1 MSGLFMLSFQVY
13 ENINERVSYRLWRL
27 ESRHCTCNIFMKYTL
42 IVPGT
47 KKKSREVAS
56 GLSRQEWCQKR
67 AKRNVIPCALCSDS
81 SISATYIIIVLLV
94 LRVYRV
100 ESFTISLLMC
110 AFVCTYRQ
118 IQSLARQI
126 WVPVLPYPETH
137 ISEYWMGVHTLEHN
151 IKIHGLL

>member
-1 MSGLFMLSFQVY
+1 
-13 ENINERVSYRLWRL
+13 
-27 ESRHCTCNIFMKYTL
+27 MKYTL

-81 SISATYIIIVLLV
+81 NISATYIIIVLLV

-110 AFVCTYRQ
+110 VFVCTYRQ
-118 IQSLARQI
+118 IQSLARRI

-137 ISEYWMGVHTLEHN
+137 ISEYWMGAHTLEHKYKN
-151 IKIHGLL
+151 TWFTVDIFEIGLTTLPSQFIPHTFIITWSQYTF